1 MAETSKSF
9 WGKFKKQSLTPVYHS
24 KLPTDLIEM
33 FPDIDETILYNT
45 YHLKCNNSISKT
57 VDYLTRDQIGD
68 NFQEEVPIDILI
80 ESLSNL
86 DPSKSKRSGSKYND
100 VQELRPNYFKST
112 PTHILSHIF
121 SFNGPM
127 TWGKITRLNRECRL
141 LSKGLL
147 SKITQYDFSY
157 FYHNYCQYHTKQ
169 RQERQRKVSGKRNK
183 KRNRFNNNRYQ
194 NELSRIRNSRT
205 MTDKIITIKDDD
217 LKLISH
223 INAFQ
228 YLKSL
233 SLRSTYYTKWY
244 SFRLILN
251 KMNIKYLNLSSSLNL
266 YDDDIGIIIET
277 FTGLEVLD
285 LSKCIEITD
294 LSMTNII
301 EYGENTNNLH
311 TIILNHTPMI
321 TKYGVKQLINYK
333 KCITNLEWKGAKYGN
348 ITACFEK
355 AKHMKLLNLSSNNA
369 LEQLIL
375 TLDNKHSSLDLNLAN
390 CVKLRFLDL
399 KITHLTSLYL
409 TQCIKLRE
417 VRISNTFNFR
427 EINAKSCK
435 LLQLIAIPS
444 NQVEN
449 VQISG
454 CNALNLELLFHS
466 DNFLINSLKNGKLKS
481 LDISQIHHIT
491 NQDLDDLLQE
501 NTKNGNPLK
510 ALSVKECKLIPNDKI
525 NFIHK
530 NFETPKIKSK
540 RAQKRKQRIMD
551 RKSRKYSC

>member
-9 WGKFKKQSLTPVYHS
+9 WGKFKKQTLTPVYHH

-33 FPDIDETILYNT
+33 FPDIDQTKLYNI
-45 YHLKCNNSISKT
+45 YHLQCNNSISKT
-57 VDYLTRDQIGD
+57 VDYLTRHQIGD
-68 NFQEEVPIDILI
+68 NFEDEVPIHVLI

-86 DPSKSKRSGSKYND
+86 EASNPKTSSHIDNIQESK
-100 VQELRPNYFKST
+100 PNYFKTT

-121 SFNGPM
+121 SFNAPM

-141 LSKGLL
+141 LSKALL
-147 SKITQYDFSY
+147 SKITEYDFSY

-169 RQERQRKVSGKRNK
+169 RQERKRKGSKGRN
-183 KRNRFNNNRYQ
+183 KRNRYNNNRYQ
-194 NELSRIRNSRT
+194 GELSQIRSTRT
-205 MTDKIITIKDDD
+205 TTDKIVTIKDDD
-217 LKLISH
+217 LRLISH

-228 YLKSL
+228 YLQSL
-233 SLRSTYYTKWY
+233 SLRSTHYTKWY
-244 SFRLILN
+244 SFKSILN

-277 FTGLEVLD
+277 LTGLEILD
-285 LSKCIEITD
+285 LSNCIEITD

-311 TIILNHTPMI
+311 TIILNRTPMI

-333 KCITNLEWKGAKYGN
+333 KCIINLEWKGAKYGN
-348 ITACFEK
+348 VTACFER
-355 AKHMKLLNLSSNNA
+355 AKHMKLLNLSSNNC
-369 LEQLIL
+369 LQQLIL
-375 TLDNKHSSLDLNLAN
+375 TLDNKHSSLDLNLSN

-399 KITHLTSLYL
+399 KITHLRSLYL
-409 TQCIKLRE
+409 TQCIKLEE
-417 VRISNTFNFR
+417 VRVSNTFDFR
-427 EINAKSCK
+427 EINCKSCK
-435 LLQLIAIPS
+435 LLRLMAIPS
-444 NQVEN
+444 NQVEI

-466 DNFLINSLKNGKLKS
+466 DNFLMKSLKNGKLIS

-491 NQDLDDLLQE
+491 NEDLDDLLDQ
-501 NTKNGNPLK
+501 NKMNGNPLK
-510 ALSVKECKLIPNDKI
+510 ALSVKECKLIPNNKI
-525 NFIHK
+525 NSIRK

-540 RAQKRKQRIMD
+540 RAQKRAQRIID